1 MMNDERGM
9 MNEGRFQISDL
20 RFEIS
25 NPGFEV
31 QSAAPSSSII
41 PRSSLLLLI
50 LLLLVNVPS
59 AFAAGDYTNPVF
71 DSDFPDPTVIRAA
84 DGWFYAYATQ
94 GPVGGG
100 VHNIQLARSR
110 DLVRWERMP
119 DALPTKPVWAS
130 TTQLFWAPD
139 VHQRGGT
146 FYMYFS
152 GGLDPERAAQFK
164 KEVGDPESKEGVF
177 CLAVATSKS
186 AAGPF
191 APHGRPLKCGLSF
204 VNIDPMAFDDPATGK
219 KYLYWGSGFQPIK
232 VQELSDDRLSFREG
246 STPVE
251 LLRADKNVPFQT
263 LIEGA
268 WVTYRGG
275 FYYLFYSGENCCH
288 GPLQEIKYAA
298 LVARARTPTGPFETF
313 ADATTRKDSAI
324 LRRNDVWIAPGHN
337 SVFTD
342 DAGQDWIAY
351 HAIDVRRPYLSTEIS
366 GDRSVRRVM
375 LIDRLVYRGGW
386 PRVETGTP
394 SKTKRPV
401 PVVRPRRRGD

>member
-1 MMNDERGM
+1 MGGQDKEEEMMSVECGM
-9 MNEGRFQISDL
+9 MNKRRPVF
-20 RFEIS
+20 R
-25 NPGFEV
+25 
-31 QSAAPSSSII
+31 SSFIVR
-41 PRSSLLLLI
+41 RSSLLLI
-50 LLLLVNVPS
+50 LFVLSVIINSSS
-59 AFAAGDYTNPVF
+59 ASAADFYTNPVF
-71 DSDFPDPTVIRAA
+71 DSDFPDPTVVRAS

-94 GPVGGG
+94 GPVGDG

-110 DLVRWERMP
+110 DLIGWERMP

-139 VHQRGGT
+139 VHQRGRT

-164 KEVGDPESKEGVF
+164 KEAGDPESKEGVF
-177 CLAVATSKS
+177 CLGVATSRK

-191 APHGRPLKCGLSF
+191 APRERPLKCGLSF

-219 KYLYWGSGFQPIK
+219 KYLYWGSGFQPIR
-232 VQELSDDRLSFREG
+232 VQELSDDRLSFKEG
-246 STPVE
+246 SGAVE
-251 LLRADKNVPFQT
+251 LVRADKNVPFQT
-263 LIEGA
+263 LVEGA

-298 LVARARTPTGPFETF
+298 LVARARKPVGPFETF
-313 ADATTRKDSAI
+313 ADATKAKDSAV

-342 DAGQDWIAY
+342 DDGQDWVAY
-351 HAIDVRRPYLSTEIS
+351 HAIDVRRPYLSAEIS

-375 LIDRLVYRGGW
+375 LIDRLEYRDGW

-394 SKTKRPV
+394 SKTKQRA
-401 PVVRPRRRGD
+401 PVVRARRGAG

>member
-1 MMNDERGM
+1 MNAERGTR
-9 MNEGRFQISDL
+9 NERGRP
-20 RFEIS
+20 
-25 NPGFEV
+25 PG
-31 QSAAPSSSII
+31 PS
-41 PRSSLLLLI
+41 PRARCPALLLA
-50 LLLLVNVPS
+50 LLLCVPLGPS
-59 AFAAGDYTNPVF
+59 FAAGVYTNPVF
-71 DSDFPDPTVIRAA
+71 DTDFPDPTVVRAS

-94 GPVGGG
+94 GPVGAS
-100 VHNIQLARSR
+100 VHNVQLARSR

-119 DALPTKPVWAS
+119 DALPKKPSWAS

-139 VHQRGGT
+139 VHQRGRT

-152 GGLDPERAAQFK
+152 AALDPERAAQFK
-164 KEVGDPESKEGVF
+164 REAGDPESKEGVF
-177 CLAVATSKS
+177 CLGVATSGR

-191 APHGRPLKCGLSF
+191 APDDRPLKCGLSF

-219 KYLYWGSGFQPIK
+219 KYLYWGSGFQPIR

-246 STPVE
+246 SKAIE
-251 LLRADKNVPFQT
+251 LVRADKNVPFQT
-263 LIEGA
+263 LVEGA

-298 LVARARTPTGPFETF
+298 LVARSRSATGPFETL
-313 ADATTRKDSAI
+313 AGATKAKDSAV

-342 DAGQDWIAY
+342 DAGQDWMAY
-351 HAIDVRRPYLSTEIS
+351 HAIDVRRPYLSAELS

-375 LIDRLVYRGGW
+375 LIDRVVYRGGW

-394 SKTKRPV
+394 SVGGRPA
-401 PVVRPRRRGD
+401 PVVRAKGLK